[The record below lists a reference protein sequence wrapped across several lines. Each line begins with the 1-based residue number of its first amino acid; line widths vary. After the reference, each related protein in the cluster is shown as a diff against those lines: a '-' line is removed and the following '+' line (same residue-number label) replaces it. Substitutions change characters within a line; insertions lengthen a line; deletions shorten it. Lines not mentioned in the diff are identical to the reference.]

1 MGAEK
6 GVEMVDIEEIEQTGN
21 TPATGGRNPT
31 GQKFVF
37 RPPLTPG
44 QPITPGLS
52 VTTSFPEPRPGA
64 TSTVKGP
71 PERKPVVTTFDPP
84 PAKPIAGDKKQKI
97 SR

>member
-1 MGAEK
+1 MGAAK
-6 GVEMVDIEEIEQTGN
+6 GVEMDDIEEIEHASY
-21 TPATGGRNPT
+21 TPATGGRNTT
-31 GQKFVF
+31 GQRFVF

-64 TSTVKGP
+64 TSTFKGP
-71 PERKPVVTTFDPP
+71 LERKPVVTTFDPP
-84 PAKPIAGDKKQKI
+84 PAKPIGGGKKQKG